1 MRDKHFDSATFVSE
15 LEKIA
20 VRFNRGCKLLRMNV
34 VASPNFLEKY
44 ETDLRLPNKLED
56 LVVVSILSHY
66 FPEEYRIYTKFSV
79 EEKIAKLSLEDQEII
94 LLLLQDKASM
104 LLFLQQTNLW
114 HTREFFGNLFSK
126 KRLNKLQETLQFKKK
141 TQIVRKPQRK
151 RGYHDKGSL
160 RPLHRRGPNEYLYTT
175 GEQYELEQR
184 RLALEDSISFITG
197 MIW

>member
-20 VRFNRGCKLLRMNV
+20 VRFNGECKLLRMNV
-34 VASPNFLEKY
+34 VASPNFLENY
-44 ETDLRLPNKLED
+44 LTDMILPSKLED
-56 LVVVSILSHY
+56 LIVVSILSHY
-66 FPEEYRIYTKFSV
+66 FPKEYRIYTQFAV
-79 EEKIAKLSLEDQEII
+79 EERVAKLSLEDQELV
-94 LLLLQDKASM
+94 LLVLQDKATM

-126 KRLNKLQETLQFKKK
+126 KRLNKLKETLQFKRKSR
-141 TQIVRKPQRK
+141 IVKKPQRK

-160 RPLHRRGPNEYLYTT
+160 RPLHKRGPNEYLTTT
-175 GEQYELEQR
+175 GEQYELEQK
-184 RLALEDSISFITG
+184 RLALEDSISFISG